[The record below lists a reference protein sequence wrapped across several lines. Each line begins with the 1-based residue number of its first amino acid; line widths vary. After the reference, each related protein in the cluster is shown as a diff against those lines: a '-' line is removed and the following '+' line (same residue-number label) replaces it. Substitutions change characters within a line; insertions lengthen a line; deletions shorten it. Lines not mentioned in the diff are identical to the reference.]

1 MGLFG
6 LFGREKEF
14 ELDKVKDVK
23 KEKFLREY
31 SDNNTEEILYFD
43 NLNFK
48 LAIVE
53 VLSLIH
59 I

>member
-23 KEKFLREY
+23 KEKV
-31 SDNNTEEILYFD
+31 
-43 NLNFK
+43 FK
-48 LAIVE
+48 RI
-53 VLSLIH
+53 
-59 I
+59 